1 MDLENMN
8 CSLDEIVRE
17 AQTMRH
23 LHHPNLLT
31 LHCSFVYKEHLW
43 MVMPYIS
50 GGSVLN
56 IMRSEYKD
64 GLDEP
69 TIATIMKP
77 VLQALEYLHKH
88 GIIHRDIKAGNI
100 LVEDDGK
107 VLLGDFG
114 VAAPLE
120 RGGSWGNRYQ
130 SRSTFVGTPCWM
142 APEVMEQSGYDYHAD
157 IWSFGITLLELAHGH
172 APFARL
178 PPMKVLLMTLQ
189 NPPPTLEDS
198 NTPDHKKHFSKH
210 MRELVAKCLQKD
222 PTQRPSASQLLEHR
236 FFKTAHDAAYLSK
249 HLLAGL
255 PTVTERLAKI
265 KAQQASRGLEADIEA
280 KEIMASQ
287 QEYRKGVSSWN
298 LDVQALKAA
307 AAELPA
313 ILEDA
318 SVGGGDIYYNGGDAA
333 SGSSSS
339 PGKIPV
345 ATAVMSGGGGVP
357 ASPSAAGLSSG
368 PSSRTTSLD
377 KGAGTPGRI
386 GAGGGKPAKEHGR
399 FKVYETDEA
408 PPFATPPD
416 GEGGQLMEE
425 HMKQRQQQLTPGGGG
440 GGDDGGD
447 GEGQDKAKRKGR
459 FRYVEEAAGGGEVGP
474 DGKPRLPKQSSNAA
488 ALMAGVNVG
497 GGGGVGVGG
506 GGESSKGGSTVTSP
520 TGAPAHILLPPLKE
534 LLESMHLH
542 QEFMRELVAAVGDSE
557 RGKMGAL
564 NALLQQA
571 PKLRPL
577 REETE
582 RLRVEVGELR
592 DENVRLRERIR
603 ALEGGGGEGGG
614 Q

>member
-1 MDLENMN
+1 
-8 CSLDEIVRE
+8 
-17 AQTMRH
+17 
-23 LHHPNLLT
+23 
-31 LHCSFVYKEHLW
+31 
-43 MVMPYIS
+43 MPYIS

-142 APEVMEQSGYDYHAD
+142 APEVMEQSGYDYKAD

-222 PTQRPSASQLLEHR
+222 PSQRPSASQLLEHR

-249 HLLAGL
+249 HLLTGL

-298 LDVQALKAA
+298 LDVQAIKAA

-313 ILEDA
+313 IFEDA
-318 SVGGGDIYYNGGDAA
+318 SVGGGDTYINNNSAA
-333 SGSSSS
+333 GGSSSS
-339 PGKIPV
+339 PGKIPI
-345 ATAVMSGGGGVP
+345 APAVMFGGGGVP
-357 ASPSAAGLSSG
+357 ASPSAAGLGSG

-386 GAGGGKPAKEHGR
+386 VAGSGKPAKEHGR
-399 FKVYETDEA
+399 FRVYETDEA

-425 HMKQRQQQLTPGGGG
+425 HMKQRQQQLTPGGG
-440 GGDDGGD
+440 DDGD

-459 FRYVEEAAGGGEVGP
+459 FRYVEEAAAGGELGT
-474 DGKPRLPKQSSNAA
+474 DGKPRLPKQSSTAA

-497 GGGGVGVGG
+497 GGG
-506 GGESSKGGSTVTSP
+506 EISKGGSTVTSP

-534 LLESMHLH
+534 LLESMHLQ

-564 NALLQQA
+564 NTLLQQA

-577 REETE
+577 REETDK
-582 RLRVEVGELR
+582 LRVEVGELR
-592 DENVRLRERIR
+592 DENARLKERIQ
-603 ALEGGGGEGGG
+603 ALEGGDGGGG